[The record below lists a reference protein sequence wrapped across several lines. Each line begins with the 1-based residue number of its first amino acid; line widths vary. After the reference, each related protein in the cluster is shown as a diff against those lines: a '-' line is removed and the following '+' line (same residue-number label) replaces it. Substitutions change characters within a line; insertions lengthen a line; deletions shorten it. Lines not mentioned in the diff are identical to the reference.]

1 MLLILD
7 LKYEYSDIQLAFS
20 SQNPVI
26 IILSCFYKTIE
37 NLSDKSYLKIVFII

>member
-20 SQNPVI
+20 SQTLLLSFFPVFTKQSK
-26 IILSCFYKTIE
+26 ILVTKVI
-37 NLSDKSYLKIVFII
+37 